1 MKCLVP
7 IQSINLSIDPEDI
20 LVLEEAVYQREV
32 GKVDGIVA
40 IAINTTHSGQAILQ
54 EALIRG
60 ATEAI
65 LIETEENFDEL
76 DKAKILA
83 KVAEQENLSLIKT
96 ETFLHEPRYL
106 SVAAIMQPSQQLIKE
121 IPLSSLKLDLQP
133 SVKGLN
139 KAKTQ
144 KARLGIR
151 VNSVEALVEAIKEDF
166 LQAAN
171 NDQRLATA
179 KIVLGGGRGFK
190 SREELQQL
198 QKLAARLEVGFGV
211 TGALVRA
218 GYLSHD
224 YQLGQTAKGIK
235 PEIYFAIGISGAMQ
249 HVVGIDQSK
258 IIVAINRNPDAPI
271 FQIADYGLVATIHDA
286 LPALEKALSLLLD
299 KP

>member
-218 GYLSHD
+218 GYL
-224 YQLGQTAKGIK
+224 
-235 PEIYFAIGISGAMQ
+235 
-249 HVVGIDQSK
+249 
-258 IIVAINRNPDAPI
+258 
-271 FQIADYGLVATIHDA
+271 
-286 LPALEKALSLLLD
+286 
-299 KP
+299 